1 MAVAAGATVFWRGLQ
16 KVSGPLNFF
25 LKLINRPVSY
35 VGMPRPINADAA
47 ATKQRILDSALHLFA
62 DRGIDGVSLREL
74 AADAR
79 VSSAMIHHCF
89 GGKDGLREAAIDS
102 MYSQFG
108 GAVLEMVQLL
118 APDKCHSPGE
128 VFDRAVR
135 FAFSFCRRHQSS
147 VRLLMRDVVANGEL
161 DARREATTN
170 GPFVDQITARL
181 GQIIG
186 TDPSELRMPLHS
198 CVTLVGRYAVSSDA
212 ELMRL
217 TCTANVEDALA
228 ATEETLRQNVRLLM
242 RLPGN

>member
-1 MAVAAGATVFWRGLQ
+1 
-16 KVSGPLNFF
+16 
-25 LKLINRPVSY
+25 
-35 VGMPRPINADAA
+35 MPRPINADAA

-62 DRGIDGVSLREL
+62 DRGIDAVSLREL

-89 GGKDGLREAAIDS
+89 GGKDGLREAAIDT
-102 MYSQFG
+102 MYSQLG
-108 GAVLEMVQLL
+108 GAVMEMVQLL
-118 APDKCHSPGE
+118 APDQCRSPGE

-135 FAFSFCRRHQSS
+135 YAYSFCRKHQSS
-147 VRLLMRDVVANGEL
+147 VRLLMRDVIANGEL

-170 GPFVDQITARL
+170 GPFMDQITKRL

-186 TDPSELRMPLHS
+186 TEPAELRIPLHS

-217 TCTANVEDALA
+217 TGADSVDEAERL
-228 ATEETLRQNVRLLM
+228 TEESLRQTVRMLM
-242 RLPGN
+242 RLPSN

>member
-1 MAVAAGATVFWRGLQ
+1 
-16 KVSGPLNFF
+16 
-25 LKLINRPVSY
+25 
-35 VGMPRPINADAA
+35 MPRPINADAA
-47 ATKQRILDSALHLFA
+47 ATKQRILDSALHMFA

-89 GGKDGLREAAIDS
+89 GGKDGLREAAIDT
-102 MYSQFG
+102 MYGQLGS
-108 GAVLEMVQLL
+108 AVLELVQLL

-135 FAFSFCRRHQSS
+135 YAFSFCRRHQSS

-170 GPFVDQITARL
+170 GPFMDQITTRL

-186 TDPSELRMPLHS
+186 TVPAGLLVPLHS
-198 CVTLVGRYAVSSDA
+198 YVTLVGRYAVSSDN

-217 TCTANVEDALA
+217 TGATNIEEAEA
-228 ATEETLRQNVRLLM
+228 AIEENLRQTVRLLM
-242 RLPGN
+242 RLPSN